1 MNKFQNCSVETYE
14 VQVIFKPT
22 AKIGSLGSSNVIRV
36 RRVNF
41 ILPKLSLWIKYSHVL
56 KYVNIVGF
64 FILMGGAHASWTNWS
79 RYKVVVN

>member
-41 ILPKLSLWIKYSHVL
+41 ILPKLSL
-56 KYVNIVGF
+56 
-64 FILMGGAHASWTNWS
+64 
-79 RYKVVVN
+79 